1 MLIIFES
8 ILPIFL
14 LVILGVVLKRTR
26 LINESF
32 WSGLEQ
38 FGYFVLFPALLFQ
51 TLSTTDFSS
60 LDSGSVGLVS
70 LLAVGVMTALVL
82 AIWPLLKARGMGGP
96 SYTSVFQTSTRWNGF
111 MALAIAEK
119 LTGQTGLSVI
129 AIIMASIIVPLNL
142 INVGV
147 MVWFSGESRGL
158 KTFVVRIVTN
168 PIIIGALLGVLVN
181 FAGISI
187 YAPVMT
193 AVDLIASASLGLG
206 LVTVGAG
213 LRVAD
218 ALKPQPSVLM
228 TVVLKL
234 LVFPAVA
241 VLLALVF
248 GLSGEIVVMIAL
260 GAAVPTA
267 MNGYVLAK
275 QMGGDADLYAAAA
288 TVQTVAAFFTIPVV
302 LYLAGQVAGG

>member
-1 MLIIFES
+1 M
-8 ILPIFL
+8 
-14 LVILGVVLKRTR
+14 
-26 LINESF
+26 N
-32 WSGLEQ
+32 SG
-38 FGYFVLFPALLFQ
+38 GI
-51 TLSTTDFSS
+51 
-60 LDSGSVGLVS
+60 GLVS
-70 LLAVGVMTALVL
+70 LLAVCVMTALVL
-82 AIWPLLKARGMGGP
+82 GIWPLLRRQGMAGRT
-96 SYTSVFQTSTRWNGF
+96 YTSVFQTSTRWNGF

-119 LTGQTGLSVI
+119 LTGETGLAVI

-147 MVWFSGESRGL
+147 LVWFSGESRGL
-158 KTFVVRIVTN
+158 KTFVVRIITN
-168 PIIIGALLGVLVN
+168 PIIIGAALGVGVN
-181 FAGISI
+181 LAGVTV

-213 LRVAD
+213 LRIAD
-218 ALKPQPSVLM
+218 ALKPQASVLL
-228 TVVLKL
+228 TLVFKL
-234 LVFPAVA
+234 AVFPAVA
-241 VLLALVF
+241 VGLALAF
-248 GLSGEIVVMIAL
+248 GFSGDIVVMIAL

>member
-14 LVILGVVLKRTR
+14 LVILGVALKRTR
-26 LINESF
+26 LINDTF

-51 TLSTTDFSS
+51 TLSSTDFSA

-70 LLAVGVMTALVL
+70 LLAVGVMTGLVL
-82 AIWPLLKARGMGGP
+82 VFWPFLSARGMSGA

-129 AIIMASIIVPLNL
+129 AIIMASIIIPLNL
-142 INVGV
+142 INVGI

-158 KTFVVRIVTN
+158 KTFVVRIITN
-168 PIIIGALLGVLVN
+168 PIIIGALCGVLVN
-181 FAGISI
+181 VTGIPI

-218 ALKPQPSVLM
+218 ALKPQASVLL
-228 TVVLKL
+228 TVFLKL
-234 LVFPAVA
+234 IVFPVVAVA
-241 VLLALVF
+241 LALAF

>member
-14 LVILGVVLKRTR
+14 LVILGVVLKRTS

-51 TLSTTDFSS
+51 TLATTNFSS
-60 LDSGSVGLVS
+60 MNSGGIGLVS
-70 LLAVGVMTALVL
+70 LLAVCVMTALVL
-82 AIWPLLKARGMGGP
+82 GIWPLLRRQGMAGRT
-96 SYTSVFQTSTRWNGF
+96 YTSVFQTSTRWNGF

-119 LTGQTGLSVI
+119 LTGETGLAVI

-147 MVWFSGESRGL
+147 LVWFSGESRGL
-158 KTFVVRIVTN
+158 KTFVIRIITN
-168 PIIIGALLGVLVN
+168 PIIIGAALGVGVN
-181 FAGISI
+181 LAGVTV

-213 LRVAD
+213 LRIAD
-218 ALKPQPSVLM
+218 ALKPQASVLL
-228 TVVLKL
+228 TLVFKL
-234 LVFPAVA
+234 AVFPAVA
-241 VLLALVF
+241 VGLALAF
-248 GLSGEIVVMIAL
+248 GFSGDIVVMIAL

>member
-14 LVILGVVLKRTR
+14 LVILGVVLKRTP
-26 LINESF
+26 LIRSDF
-32 WSGLEQ
+32 WGGLEQ
-38 FGYFVLFPALLFQ
+38 FGYYVLFPALLFQ
-51 TLSTTDFSS
+51 TLSTTDFSAM
-60 LDSGSVGLVS
+60 DSGGVGLVS
-70 LLAVGVMTALVL
+70 LLAVGVMTGLVL
-82 AIWPLLKARGMGGP
+82 TLWPLLRRSGMGGP
-96 SYTSVFQTSTRWNGF
+96 AYTSVFQTSTRWNGF

-119 LTGQTGLSVI
+119 LTGQTGLAVI
-129 AIIMASIIVPLNL
+129 AVIMASIIVPLNL

-147 MVWFSGESRGL
+147 LVWFSGESRGL
-158 KTFVVRIVTN
+158 KSFIIRIITN
-168 PIIIGALLGVLVN
+168 PIIIGAALGVAVN
-181 FAGISI
+181 LSGVSV
-187 YAPVMT
+187 YPPLMT
-193 AVDLIASASLGLG
+193 TVDLVASASLGLG
-206 LVTVGAG
+206 LITVGSG
-213 LRVAD
+213 LKIAD
-218 ALKPQPSVLM
+218 ALKPQPSILL
-228 TVVLKL
+228 TAILKL
-234 LVFPAVA
+234 LVFPLVA
-241 VLLALVF
+241 VVLASVF